1 MKQKWMTRGVAMLLT
16 LILLLSNLSGLQV
29 RAIGSDNLKINGSSR
44 HVVCT
49 SLSDQAKAYY
59 EGGWE
64 YKNLSLLPGV
74 DNAESSYEAAQNN
87 ALYETLYQLM
97 SGTQVFLP
105 EYNGKED
112 GSLAYYWQYTD
123 AVNGEFGYQY
133 FYADI
138 PSMVY
143 GQSTMQRE
151 HIWPQGSATYGL
163 INGGVDLHHLRPS
176 IGAVNNAKSDLYFDN
191 HRSSDKVV
199 VINDEIVIWYNDKS
213 LDVRGNVKGDIARIL
228 LYVYCRWRQPNL
240 YSDVA
245 QELLPPSDEPND
257 RNTGTRAI
265 DGRDLLLKWCK
276 EDPVDEWEMERNDR
290 CQDIEG
296 NRNVFID
303 YPEYAWLM
311 FGLPVPEDMQ
321 TPSGNTAATQPTAYT
336 INAVSS
342 NTAYGTVSVKD
353 GVITADPK
361 AGYEVT
367 GYTILSGDAEVTH
380 HGNYLAVIAKSNCTI
395 QVNFAPMPE
404 LTVHFV
410 CPDGVS
416 AADLTGYSGG
426 VVTLPEPTGTPT
438 KDGWQYH
445 FVGWTEKPYD
455 NATKEP
461 HARFAGTEITLEKD
475 LILYPL
481 YYYVTGPYGD
491 IDCQALTDASTLKA
505 GDIIVIAATDENYAL
520 SLARNAHNR
529 KTASITKSADKQH
542 ISLSPDVC
550 KLRLEPGVVKGTF
563 LLVDQSTEENLYAV
577 SSSYNYLH
585 TGDEVSERSSFSFAV
600 SKDGSTDIT
609 AAAEL
614 ERNVI
619 RYNVVSS
626 VFSCYATNK
635 NSPVTVYVMTVDG
648 ELYYTTVT
656 EKDCSHSKVT
666 KVAAKAATCTEN
678 GNITYWYCSDCGSYF
693 KNSACTTVIAK
704 ADTVVPALG
713 HNAAYRDL
721 GDGTHNCVCSRCAVV
736 ISAAEAHSFASGTCV
751 CGATGTISDYSGNYY
766 IAAIRS
772 SGNYHYMTA
781 NLTSG
786 STARYASED
795 SGLTALPA
803 SITVPEADKTFT
815 IQKQPNG
822 NYTIACQGGYLSW
835 TTGNTGAISSTAEE
849 IKIGEGAKAGTVQ
862 LSLAKD
868 SSRILALCSTSTA
881 NYFAWY
887 GGTQIKNLCLVPVTG
902 SVHIHSYTAKVTAP
916 TCTEG
921 GYTTYTCKCG
931 DSYKADE
938 TEALG
943 HLPMYID
950 NGDGTHTALCERCEA
965 TLVTEAH
972 SFVSGTCV
980 CGATQTVSDYS
991 GSFYI
996 AAVRT
1001 SGNYQYMLGELTG
1014 SSTKRYALEDSGCTV
1029 LPDSISTP
1037 ENSKIFTFEKQAN
1050 GNYTVKNVGS
1060 GLYLNWT
1067 SGTSGA
1073 YESTPAEVTV
1083 TSGAKAGTVRIAL
1096 AKDPSR
1102 ILALNATEA
1111 NRYFAWYAGTQIK
1124 DLVLVP
1130 VAASAHIHSYTAKV
1144 TAPTCT
1150 KGGYTTY
1157 TCKCGDSYTADSVAA
1172 LGHTSV
1178 YTDSGSGIHKETCGV
1193 CGTVLAASQKHT
1205 FVNGVCVCGAVD
1217 TGDPTATSYEG
1228 QFYIAAVRS
1237 SGNYQF
1243 LTGTLTGTSTKRY
1256 AAEDSGLTA
1265 LPAAITDP
1273 DGGKTF
1279 TITKGKNNTYTIS
1292 CDGITTADKYL
1303 SWSSGS
1309 SGSFSATAD
1318 AVTITEGSK
1327 EGTVNIALSKDPSRI
1342 LALNSVA
1349 SNNYFAWYAGT
1360 QAKNLVLIPVQQVT
1374 HTHSYTA
1381 KVTAPTCTARGYT
1394 TYTCVCGESYKGK
1407 YVPANGHTETCKDN
1421 GDGTHKI
1428 TCVTCSKVIS
1438 ASVAHSYLN
1447 GVCSVCGAVDSSA
1460 GSYCGRYYI
1469 AARRSNG
1476 TYEYLSATLTGSST
1490 KRYASA
1496 GSVTALPEGITA
1508 PDPDRVFVIEKVNGD
1523 YAIRCESTGTYLS
1536 WSSGNSG
1543 DLSEAP
1549 EAVAIDDGKTAGTV
1563 KISLKRDAG
1572 RVLALNSTA
1581 TCKYFAW
1588 YGGTQITDL
1597 YLVPVTSTTYRTDY
1611 IHKSAGDPGL
1621 KFASASLTLNSDIS
1635 INFYVREDV
1644 LADWEEPYVV
1654 FEKPVYDTD
1663 GSTLRV
1669 ETTVVD
1675 TFRSKNVSGVDYC
1688 VFTFDGITAAE
1699 MGNNVQAT
1707 LYAAKEGVYCCG
1719 KTVDYSVWQYVTNML
1734 NRSQDEKLNTL
1745 LVDMLNYGAWAQTY
1759 FGYNTDNPVNA
1770 TLTPEQ
1776 AALATSEIPVVD
1788 NCRELVKNPGAVV
1801 SFNSC
1806 SLILESQV
1814 TLCCYLEYA
1823 GDADDLYAV
1832 VSYDGKSARI
1842 DGSEFVLKTYSDGS
1856 TAYALHFEGLA
1867 ATQMRTP
1874 CRIELFDTATDQRV
1888 SDTLT
1893 YSVESYAD
1901 AYFDTEIPNL
1911 AAFVTAMM
1919 KYGDAAQAYFN

>member
-1 MKQKWMTRGVAMLLT
+1 MKQKRMTRGVALLLT
-16 LILLLSNLSGLQV
+16 LILLLSDLSGLHA
-29 RAIGSDNLKINGSSR
+29 RAIGSDDLKINGSSR

-49 SLSDQAKAYY
+49 ALSDQAKAYY

-64 YKNLSLLPGV
+64 YENLSLLPGV
-74 DNAESSYEAAQNN
+74 DNAESSYEATQNN
-87 ALYETLYQLM
+87 ALYETLSRLM
-97 SGTQVFLP
+97 SETQVFLP
-105 EYNGKED
+105 EYSGKDD

-123 AVNGEFGYQY
+123 AVDGALGYQY
-133 FYADI
+133 FYADV
-138 PSMVY
+138 PSKVY
-143 GQSTMQRE
+143 GENVMQRE
-151 HIWPQGSATYGL
+151 HIWPQGNATYGL

-176 IGAVNNAKSDLYFDN
+176 IGAVNNAKSDLYFDDR
-191 HRSSDKVV
+191 RSGDKIVL
-199 VINDEIVIWYNDKS
+199 IDDEIVIWYNNTS
-213 LDVRGNVKGDIARIL
+213 LDIRNNVKGDVARIL

-245 QELLPPSDEPND
+245 KELLPPPDEPND
-257 RNTGTRAI
+257 RNGGIRAI
-265 DGRDLLLKWCK
+265 DGRNLLLKWCK
-276 EDPVDEWEMERNDR
+276 DDPVDEWEMERNDR

-321 TPSGNTAATQPTAYT
+321 TPSGNTAATQPTAYS
-336 INAVSS
+336 ISAVSS
-342 NTAYGTVSVKD
+342 NKAYGTVSVKD
-353 GVITADPK
+353 GVITAVPAD
-361 AGYEVT
+361 GYETT
-367 GYTILSGDAEVTH
+367 GYTVLSGDAEVTH
-380 HGNYLAVIAKSNCTI
+380 HGNYLTVIAKSNCTI
-395 QVNFAPMPE
+395 QVDFAPKPQI
-404 LTVHFV
+404 TVHFA
-410 CPDGVS
+410 CPAGVS
-416 AADLTGYSGG
+416 AEDLTGYNGG

-445 FVGWTEKPYD
+445 FVGWTETPYD

-461 HARFAGTEITLEKD
+461 HVSHAGTEITLEKD
-475 LILYPL
+475 ITLYPL
-481 YYYVTGPYGD
+481 YYYVTGSYGD
-491 IDCQALTDASTLKA
+491 VDYQRLTDPSELKA
-505 GDIIVIAATDENYAL
+505 GDIIVIASTKEDYAL
-520 SLARNAHNR
+520 SLTRNLHNR
-529 KTASITKSADKQH
+529 ASASITKSEDKQH
-542 ISLSPDVC
+542 ITLSADVC
-550 KLRLEPGVVKGTF
+550 KLRLEDGVAEKTF
-563 LLVDQSTEENLYAV
+563 LLVDPSTEENLYAV

-585 TGDEVSERSSFSFAV
+585 TGDEVSERSSFGFAV
-600 SKDGSTDIT
+600 NKDGVSTDIT
-609 AAAEL
+609 AVTTTAT
-614 ERNVI
+614 RNVI
-619 RYNVVSS
+619 RFNTDNK
-626 VFSCYATNK
+626 VFSCYASGK
-635 NSPVTVYVMTVDG
+635 NDPVTVYVLTIDG

-656 EKDCSHSKVT
+656 EKDCSHGKVT
-666 KVAAKAATCTEN
+666 KVAAKAATCTES
-678 GNITYWYCSDCGSYF
+678 GNIAYWYCSDCGTYF
-693 KNSACTTVIAK
+693 KNAACTTVITK
-704 ADTVVPALG
+704 ADTVLPALG
-713 HNAAYRDL
+713 HDAVYRDL
-721 GDGTHNCVCSRCAVV
+721 GDGTHDRVCSRCAVV
-736 ISAAEAHSFASGTCV
+736 ISAAEAHSFTSGTCV
-751 CGATGTISDYSGNYY
+751 CGAKETISDYSGTYY

-786 STARYASED
+786 STARYASEN

-803 SITVPEADKTFT
+803 SITTPEADKVFT
-815 IQKQPNG
+815 IQKQSDG
-822 NYTIACQGGYLSW
+822 SYTIACQGGYLSW
-835 TTGNTGAISSTAEE
+835 TTGNSGAISPTAEK
-849 IKIGEGAKAGTVQ
+849 IKIEAGAKDGTVR
-862 LSLAKD
+862 LSLCKD
-868 SSRILALCSTSTA
+868 TTRILALCSTSTA

-887 GGTQIKNLCLVPVTG
+887 GGTQVKDLCLVPVSG

-943 HLPMYID
+943 HLPLYID
-950 NGDGTHTALCERCEA
+950 NEDGTHTALCERCEEI
-965 TLVTEAH
+965 LFTEAH
-972 SFVSGTCV
+972 SFTDHTCI
-980 CGATQTVSDYS
+980 CGATEEDYN

-996 AAVRT
+996 AAIRS

-1014 SSTKRYALEDSGCTV
+1014 SSTKRYALEDSGRTV
-1029 LPDSISTP
+1029 LPDSILTP

-1050 GNYTVKNVGS
+1050 GNYTIQNAGN
-1060 GLYLNWT
+1060 GLYLDWT

-1073 YESTPAEVTV
+1073 YESTPVEVTI

-1124 DLVLVP
+1124 DLTLVP
-1130 VAASAHIHSYTAKV
+1130 LAAAAHIHSYTAKV

-1150 KGGYTTY
+1150 QAGYTTY
-1157 TCKCGDSYTADSVAA
+1157 TCKCGDSYTADKVAA

-1178 YTDSGSGIHKETCGV
+1178 FTDNGSGTHKETCKV
-1193 CGTVLAASQKHT
+1193 CGKVLAASQKHT

-1217 TGDPTATSYEG
+1217 TAKPTDVNYEG

-1265 LPAAITDP
+1265 LPAAIADP

-1279 TITKGKNNTYTIS
+1279 TITKGKNNTYTIR
-1292 CDGITTADKYL
+1292 CDDITGTAQYL
-1303 SWSSGS
+1303 SWSSGA
-1309 SGSFSATAD
+1309 SGAFSDTPD

-1327 EGTVNIALSKDPSRI
+1327 EGTVNIALSKSPSRI

-1381 KVTAPTCTARGYT
+1381 KVIAPTCTARGYT
-1394 TYTCVCGESYKGK
+1394 TYTCACGESYKGK
-1407 YVPANGHTETCKDN
+1407 YVPANGHTATCKDN

-1428 TCVTCSKVIS
+1428 TCAICSKVIS

-1447 GVCSVCGAVDSSA
+1447 GVCSACGAVDSAA

-1469 AARRSNG
+1469 AAQRSNG
-1476 TYEYLSATLTGSST
+1476 TYEYLSGTLSGSST
-1490 KRYASA
+1490 KRYAST
-1496 GSVTALPEGITA
+1496 GSVTALPDGITA
-1508 PDPDRVFVIEKVNGD
+1508 PDVNRVFVIEKVNGD
-1523 YAIRCESTGTYLS
+1523 YAVRSESTGTYLS
-1536 WSSGNSG
+1536 WNSGNSG
-1543 DLSEAP
+1543 SLAEAP
-1549 EAVAIDDGKTAGTV
+1549 EAVTIDDGKTAGTV
-1563 KISLKRDAG
+1563 KISLKREPG

-1581 TCKYFAW
+1581 ACKYFAW

-1597 YLVPVTSTTYRTDY
+1597 YLIPVTSTTYRTDY
-1611 IHKSAGDPGL
+1611 IHKSTGDPSL

-1635 INFYVREDV
+1635 INFYVRKDV
-1644 LADWEEPYVV
+1644 LTDWEEPYVV

-1663 GSTLRV
+1663 GSTLRT

-1707 LYAAKEGVYCCG
+1707 LYAARNGVYCCG
-1719 KTVDYSVWQYVTNML
+1719 NTIDYSVWQYATNML
-1734 NRSQDEKLNTL
+1734 NRSQDEKLKTL

-1759 FGYNTDNPVNA
+1759 FGYNNENLVNA
-1770 TLTPEQ
+1770 ALTPEQ
-1776 AALATSEIPVVD
+1776 AAMATAEIPVVD
-1788 NCRELVKNPGAVV
+1788 NCRELVKNPGASVGF
-1801 SFNSC
+1801 SGC
-1806 SLILESQV
+1806 SLILESRV

-1823 GDADDLYAV
+1823 GDVDDLYAV
-1832 VSYDGKSARI
+1832 VSYDDKSERI
-1842 DGSEFVLKTYSDGS
+1842 DGSEFVLKTFSDGS
-1856 TAYALHFEGLA
+1856 TAYALRFEGLA

-1874 CRIELFDTATDQRV
+1874 CQIELFDTATDQRV

-1901 AYFDTEIPNL
+1901 AYYDTEIPNL
-1911 AAFVTAMM
+1911 AAFVAAMM
-1919 KYGDAAQAYFN
+1919 KYGDAAHAYFT